1 MSQPERAERRL
12 DCKASGR
19 ARMENAGLMVTAVSM
34 LGGVLGFVISTF
46 FVLMQMQSADKWNK
60 KKTSEELLTQIMTGE
75 FPKLM
80 DSLLLEYN
88 WDALAH
94 VPYAQRASELD
105 EPELRKLDGVLRNVL
120 RHLEVVCI
128 NMKHQIIDEKVCYE
142 YLHSILTTFYET
154 CSDFIAKERTRR
166 QEPPVFIEL
175 EGTQK
180 NGARPSHDDHDGDT
194 AGKW

>member
-1 MSQPERAERRL
+1 MIARDHCIDIAARTRRTAPGL
-12 DCKASGR
+12 QRFGEGVT
-19 ARMENAGLMVTAVSM
+19 MENAGLMVTAVSM

-105 EPELRKLDGVLRNVL
+105 EPELRKLDAVLRNVL

-166 QEPPVFIEL
+166 QEPRVFIEL
-175 EGTQK
+175 EEYAK
-180 NGARPSHDDHDGDT
+180 KWSPALAR
-194 AGKW
+194 

>member
-19 ARMENAGLMVTAVSM
+19 ATMENAGLMVTAVSM

-105 EPELRKLDGVLRNVL
+105 EPELRKLDAVLRNVL

-154 CSDFIAKERTRR
+154 CADFIAKERTRR
-166 QEPPVFIEL
+166 QEPRVFIEL
-175 EGTQK
+175 EEYAK
-180 NGARPSHDDHDGDT
+180 KWSPALAR
-194 AGKW
+194 

>member
-1 MSQPERAERRL
+1 
-12 DCKASGR
+12 
-19 ARMENAGLMVTAVSM
+19 MENASLMVTALSM
-34 LGGVLGFVISTF
+34 LGGVLGFVVSTF

-80 DSLLLEYN
+80 DSLVLEYN

-94 VPYAQRASELD
+94 VPYAQRARELD
-105 EPELRKLDGVLRNVL
+105 EPELRKLDAVLRNVL

-142 YLHSILTTFYET
+142 YLHSIPTTFYET

-166 QEPPVFIEL
+166 QEPRVYRVGGVRQKMATYPRKIITARLGGEVVGPAGL
-175 EGTQK
+175 EPATT
-180 NGARPSHDDHDGDT
+180 PL
-194 AGKW
+194 

>member
-1 MSQPERAERRL
+1 
-12 DCKASGR
+12 
-19 ARMENAGLMVTAVSM
+19 
-34 LGGVLGFVISTF
+34 

-105 EPELRKLDGVLRNVL
+105 EPELRKLDAVLRNVL

-166 QEPPVFIEL
+166 QEPRVFIEL
-175 EGTQK
+175 EEYAK
-180 NGARPSHDDHDGDT
+180 KWSPALAR
-194 AGKW
+194 